1 MALPG
6 WLKIW
11 YKRPEWK
18 DIRDYTRQLNDES
31 LIPRHRPS
39 SPSPPLAT
47 AIPARLQLERVLENK
62 TCSPMSLHDFYLYLK
77 YIEHSSENL
86 EFWLW
91 YKNYDANYPSAFRES
106 EDSDIE
112 NIRPLSKAYIP
123 GSEASG
129 SSTAAVSHKDSIAS
143 ITERIV
149 HLESPCL
156 QKARAGPAWKRTL
169 ARWLP
174 GHDHSTTCGD
184 GFCRLDLDRDD
195 AQDIERAASPISL
208 SRSVKR
214 ANVPAETKAELRAEL
229 DAAVATF
236 LLPGAEKDLNIS
248 HSLRQRVLRRVEKST
263 DPRHLKPVADHILEV
278 MRNCSHRN
286 FINVGVGTGTYE
298 TICVSNVLGV
308 LNILAGLVFMFVQAF
323 SPHIGSH
330 TRYTVLYAMPLW
342 AMGTTLLLVGTQ
354 GMCFVMLTQSKRQ
367 ALPWERFAQE
377 DAAEPGARAG
387 GGGGGGG
394 WFATQKRFLSR
405 TVAIDKQKFRVDD
418 KYLRR
423 LQRMILMQ
431 CVAGGVLA
439 SCVGALIFIF
449 LPIWKETR

>member
-1 MALPG
+1 M
-6 WLKIW
+6 
-11 YKRPEWK
+11 
-18 DIRDYTRQLNDES
+18 
-31 LIPRHRPS
+31 
-39 SPSPPLAT
+39 
-47 AIPARLQLERVLENK
+47 
-62 TCSPMSLHDFYLYLK
+62 
-77 YIEHSSENL
+77 
-86 EFWLW
+86 
-91 YKNYDANYPSAFRES
+91 
-106 EDSDIE
+106 
-112 NIRPLSKAYIP
+112 
-123 GSEASG
+123 ASG
-129 SSTAAVSHKDSIAS
+129 SSTAEISRESTKQTLSSRNQRLTDWIVDKDSIAS

-156 QKARAGPAWKRTL
+156 RKARSGPAWKRTL
-169 ARWLP
+169 LKWVT
-174 GHDHSTTCGD
+174 GHDHTTTCGD
-184 GFCRLDLDRDD
+184 GFCRLDLDRDEPH
-195 AQDIERAASPISL
+195 DIERGTSPVSL

-229 DAAVATF
+229 NAAISTF

-248 HSLRQRVLRRVEKST
+248 HLLRQRVLRRVEKST
-263 DPRHLKPVADHILEV
+263 DPRHLKPVADHIFEV

-286 FINVGVGTGTYE
+286 FVNVGVGTGTYE

-308 LNILAGLVFMFVQAF
+308 LNILAGLIFVFVQAF

-330 TRYTVLYAMPLW
+330 TRYNVLYAMPLW

-367 ALPWERFAQE
+367 ALPWERYAME
-377 DAAEPGARAG
+377 DAAQTGAGANNGAGRG
-387 GGGGGGG
+387 GGGGGRG
-394 WFATQKRFLSR
+394 WFASQKKFLSR

-431 CVAGGVLA
+431 CMAGGVLA
-439 SCVGALIFIF
+439 SCIGVLIFIF

>member
-1 MALPG
+1 M
-6 WLKIW
+6 
-11 YKRPEWK
+11 
-18 DIRDYTRQLNDES
+18 
-31 LIPRHRPS
+31 
-39 SPSPPLAT
+39 
-47 AIPARLQLERVLENK
+47 
-62 TCSPMSLHDFYLYLK
+62 
-77 YIEHSSENL
+77 
-86 EFWLW
+86 
-91 YKNYDANYPSAFRES
+91 
-106 EDSDIE
+106 
-112 NIRPLSKAYIP
+112 
-123 GSEASG
+123 
-129 SSTAAVSHKDSIAS
+129 
-143 ITERIV
+143 

-156 QKARAGPAWKRTL
+156 QRARAGPAWKSAL
-169 ARWLP
+169 SRWFR
-174 GHDHSTTCGD
+174 GHDHSATCGD

-195 AQDIERAASPISL
+195 PQDIERAGSTISL
-208 SRSVKR
+208 SRSAKK
-214 ANVPAETKAELRAEL
+214 ASVPAETQAGIRAEL

-236 LLPGAEKDLNIS
+236 LLPGSEKDLNIS
-248 HSLRQRVLRRVEKST
+248 HALRQRVLRRVEKST
-263 DPRHLKPVADHILEV
+263 DPRHLKPVADHIFEV

-286 FINVGVGTGTYE
+286 FVNVGVGTGTYE

-367 ALPWERFAQE
+367 ALPWERFALE
-377 DAAEPGARAG
+377 DTAEGAPRA

-394 WFATQKRFLSR
+394 WFATQKKFLSR

-439 SCVGALIFIF
+439 ACIGALVFIF

>member
-1 MALPG
+1 M
-6 WLKIW
+6 
-11 YKRPEWK
+11 
-18 DIRDYTRQLNDES
+18 
-31 LIPRHRPS
+31 
-39 SPSPPLAT
+39 
-47 AIPARLQLERVLENK
+47 
-62 TCSPMSLHDFYLYLK
+62 
-77 YIEHSSENL
+77 
-86 EFWLW
+86 
-91 YKNYDANYPSAFRES
+91 
-106 EDSDIE
+106 
-112 NIRPLSKAYIP
+112 
-123 GSEASG
+123 
-129 SSTAAVSHKDSIAS
+129 
-143 ITERIV
+143 
-149 HLESPCL
+149 
-156 QKARAGPAWKRTL
+156 
-169 ARWLP
+169 
-174 GHDHSTTCGD
+174 
-184 GFCRLDLDRDD
+184 
-195 AQDIERAASPISL
+195 
-208 SRSVKR
+208 
-214 ANVPAETKAELRAEL
+214 PAETQAEIRAEL

-236 LLPGAEKDLNIS
+236 LLPGSEKDLNIS
-248 HSLRQRVLRRVEKST
+248 HSLRQRVLRRVENST

-367 ALPWERFAQE
+367 ALPWERFAME
-377 DAAEPGARAG
+377 DAAEVGARTGGAG
-387 GGGGGGG
+387 GGGRG
-394 WFATQKRFLSR
+394 WFAAQRRFLSR

-439 SCVGALIFIF
+439 ACLGALIFIF

>member
-1 MALPG
+1 M
-6 WLKIW
+6 
-11 YKRPEWK
+11 
-18 DIRDYTRQLNDES
+18 
-31 LIPRHRPS
+31 
-39 SPSPPLAT
+39 
-47 AIPARLQLERVLENK
+47 
-62 TCSPMSLHDFYLYLK
+62 
-77 YIEHSSENL
+77 
-86 EFWLW
+86 
-91 YKNYDANYPSAFRES
+91 
-106 EDSDIE
+106 
-112 NIRPLSKAYIP
+112 
-123 GSEASG
+123 
-129 SSTAAVSHKDSIAS
+129 
-143 ITERIV
+143 

-169 ARWLP
+169 TRWFR

-214 ANVPAETKAELRAEL
+214 SNVPAETKAELRAEL
-229 DAAVATF
+229 DAAISTF

-263 DPRHLKPVADHILEV
+263 DPRHLKPVADHIFEV

-308 LNILAGLVFMFVQAF
+308 LNILAGLIFMFVQAF
-323 SPHIGSH
+323 SPHLGAH

-367 ALPWERFAQE
+367 ALPWERFAME
-377 DAAEPGARAG
+377 DAAETGARTG
-387 GGGGGGG
+387 GRSGASSGGG
-394 WFATQKRFLSR
+394 WFAAQKRFLSR

-439 SCVGALIFIF
+439 SCVGALVFIF